1 MFPHG
6 LKPTIALLLCVT
18 VHIAFPW
25 LVSLL
30 HDSKLRTVVL
40 NHSTGWSGCLLQ
52 WLLDTCLKFS
62 LNLQRFTAQ
71 WLNWI
76 AIDWF
81 VFMNLTLA
89 QLMKT
94 FAIYILLHCLQVY
107 LLGKKSWLSLLFADK
122 LRFSHSEPFLAEAVL
137 NNCFSELQAVQHRG
151 TIAKPTGARMEAH
164 VSTSG
169 APTSVSAP
177 CSMEGRTA
185 SKVGCKDL
193 SVCHLIPLPVTD
205 ISEHL
210 CPTVA
215 V

>member
-1 MFPHG
+1 
-6 LKPTIALLLCVT
+6 
-18 VHIAFPW
+18 
-25 LVSLL
+25 
-30 HDSKLRTVVL
+30 
-40 NHSTGWSGCLLQ
+40 
-52 WLLDTCLKFS
+52 
-62 LNLQRFTAQ
+62 
-71 WLNWI
+71 
-76 AIDWF
+76 
-81 VFMNLTLA
+81 MNLTLA

-107 LLGKKSWLSLLFADK
+107 LLGKKRLIKSPFC
-122 LRFSHSEPFLAEAVL
+122 RFSHSEPFLAEAVL
-137 NNCFSELQAVQHRG
+137 SNCFSELQAVQHRG